1 MKQQYKKYVIQ
12 LRKHFGTK
20 LPPVDSKKFKAALTK
35 SFRNDLTKTFKN
47 LLGTGIAYKE
57 YLNNNFE
64 KIFKAIPQETLNKKF
79 SGLFTIEIKDEKG
92 KQLRE
97 KTQIG
102 KKVFN

>member
-1 MKQQYKKYVIQ
+1 M
-12 LRKHFGTK
+12 
-20 LPPVDSKKFKAALTK
+20 PPVDSKKFKSALTK

-47 LLGTGIAYKE
+47 LLGTSLAYKQ
-57 YLNNNFE
+57 YLDTNFE

-79 SGLFTIEIKDEKG
+79 SGLFTQEVTDEKG

-102 KKVFN
+102 KKVFAKPRCN